1 MGRRSGREKQK
12 IREAK
17 QKLEEE
23 MTPGWILADAQ
34 LKEALEN
41 LWQKRALIE
50 ERWKRLVLAVAAEA
64 KVATKASCTTPSSDK
79 DKED

>member
-17 QKLEEE
+17 RKLEEE

-50 ERWKRLVLAVAAEA
+50 ERWKRLVFSAVAAEA
-64 KVATKASCTTPSSDK
+64 KAAIK
-79 DKED
+79 D